1 MGMVKRWFLSRRVT
15 LGIVGALLA
24 LIFVASFVPQR
35 GITTGETLDKW
46 RQTHRA
52 VLPFVDLLG
61 LDHLYSTPVFTL
73 LSLLALIALALSSL
87 DQGKRAFSKTFRSSP
102 PEGEGTIVAAGG
114 ELPVTVLAR
123 HGYRP
128 MDGGETRR
136 FVKGAWGY
144 WGNFL
149 LHLGMSVTVAA
160 SLFIALTY
168 QRSILILYEGVPHR
182 SETGWEAEEHGLLAQ
197 PLRFPYELRLDGL
210 RREFTATGAITR
222 MASELTLRDQ
232 AGRSEK
238 LTVPLNTIVDHDGVR
253 VYQSINYGDL
263 FVVDF
268 TGPDGAM
275 HFVPLPLYQPN
286 DLGDTSYRDFRFP
299 WLPHLLSTHYEA
311 DVYRRS
317 MESGN
322 RLLALRLTE
331 NGREAGKVYLL
342 SGEEGPLGPYR
353 VKLQGVG
360 TWTTI
365 VFVRIIGMPLIFF
378 GFFILVAGMAI
389 HYVIPPREFG
399 VRAVPGGWRITW
411 QSTRFADFYGEEYA
425 KIIKELKGESP

>member
-136 FVKGAWGY
+136 FFQNRDRKGAA
-144 WGNFL
+144 L
-149 LHLGMSVTVAA
+149 L
-160 SLFIALTY
+160 
-168 QRSILILYEGVPHR
+168 
-182 SETGWEAEEHGLLAQ
+182 
-197 PLRFPYELRLDGL
+197 
-210 RREFTATGAITR
+210 
-222 MASELTLRDQ
+222 
-232 AGRSEK
+232 
-238 LTVPLNTIVDHDGVR
+238 
-253 VYQSINYGDL
+253 
-263 FVVDF
+263 
-268 TGPDGAM
+268 
-275 HFVPLPLYQPN
+275 
-286 DLGDTSYRDFRFP
+286 
-299 WLPHLLSTHYEA
+299 
-311 DVYRRS
+311 
-317 MESGN
+317 
-322 RLLALRLTE
+322 
-331 NGREAGKVYLL
+331 
-342 SGEEGPLGPYR
+342 
-353 VKLQGVG
+353 
-360 TWTTI
+360 
-365 VFVRIIGMPLIFF
+365 
-378 GFFILVAGMAI
+378 
-389 HYVIPPREFG
+389 
-399 VRAVPGGWRITW
+399 
-411 QSTRFADFYGEEYA
+411 
-425 KIIKELKGESP
+425 